1 MSKPLIK
8 TMPAGRPRPMT
19 MVESDWLARAVLTL
33 AADGPDAFMIACLL
47 GSDQAADLCRN
58 LIELGA
64 PNQSDGKDAH
74 EAARSKLDERFLKGT
89 ARWGRQTSPEDLT
102 RFHKI
107 SSSWRR
113 RLTPLLAMDTDQVRT
128 MMTGGGQFWVMTPGD
143 PCWPGQV
150 DDLARRSD
158 WAPPLCLWGRGNPE
172 ALICC
177 DHPLAVVG
185 SRACDEYGRSIAHQI
200 ARQAAGQGHLVV
212 SGGAMGTDAAAH
224 WGALA
229 AGGGRTVA
237 VFAGGLLHMGPKRNS
252 RLFENIEA
260 DGGALISELPPGTI
274 PEARRFLLR
283 NRIIAALASDIVVA
297 QARHRSGALNT
308 ANWGV
313 ELGRRV
319 LAAPGRIDQPENTG
333 CNRLIHEGKAELL
346 LSASDIRDICH
357 PAHGPIHPDEPV
369 RQGTDGSVKTAE
381 DHEHQGSRQPTQ
393 RVPPLDCDHP
403 IQTTHGNQPLP
414 ITLKQS
420 GTNKGR
426 LSIHSQHKEH
436 PSTPPSNPGMAHE
449 HEKADDDRLAKEEA
463 TVLAAIR
470 TCQRRGGPPMMG
482 QLRTELA
489 NQEHELSVRHLM
501 QLLGSLEIRGSI
513 NLQNGCVVAEDQKN
527 QAFQRQRSKS
537 TTQPSAPADS
547 SLRGGTK

>member
-1 MSKPLIK
+1 MAQPMIK
-8 TMPAGRPRPMT
+8 TMLDDQPQPMT
-19 MVESDWLARAVLTL
+19 MVESDWLARTVLTL

-58 LIELGA
+58 LIELRA
-64 PNQSDGKDAH
+64 PNQAGTDSHHD
-74 EAARSKLDERFLKGT
+74 AARTRLDERFLKGT

-107 SSSWRR
+107 SNSWRR

-128 MMTGGGQFWVMTPGD
+128 MMTGGGRFWVMTPSD

-158 WAPPLCLWGRGNPE
+158 WAPPLCLWGQGNPE
-172 ALICC
+172 TLICC
-177 DHPLAVVG
+177 DRPLAVVG
-185 SRACDEYGRSIAHQI
+185 SRTCDEYGRSTAHQL
-200 ARQAAGQGHLVV
+200 ARKAAGEGHLVV

-333 CNRLIHEGKAELL
+333 CNRLINEGKAELL

-357 PAHGPIHPDEPV
+357 PAHGPVHPGKSV
-369 RQGTDGSVKTAE
+369 RQEASASVNTAE
-381 DHEHQGSRQPTQ
+381 SR
-393 RVPPLDCDHP
+393 
-403 IQTTHGNQPLP
+403 GNQTNRQNARRTPTVGSDHRDQTINGGQP
-414 ITLKQS
+414 GPTVLKQS
-420 GTNKGR
+420 PTDR
-426 LSIHSQHKEH
+426 DE
-436 PSTPPSNPGMAHE
+436 PSTQSSNSGTDSE
-449 HEKADDDRLAKEEA
+449 GKKADDESLTKEEA

-470 TCQRRGGPPMMG
+470 TYQRREGPPMTG
-482 QLRTELA
+482 QLRAELA
-489 NQEHELSVRHLM
+489 NQGRELSVRHLM
-501 QLLGSLEIRGSI
+501 QLLGSLEIRGLIS
-513 NLQNGCVVAEDQKN
+513 LKDGCVVAEHPKN
-527 QAFQRQRSKS
+527 QACQRQRSKS

-547 SLRGGTK
+547 SLRRGTK

>member
-1 MSKPLIK
+1 MAEPLMK
-8 TMPAGRPRPMT
+8 AMPDGQQRPMT
-19 MVESDWLARAVLTL
+19 MVESDWLARAVLTM

-47 GSDQAADLCRN
+47 GSSQAADLCRN
-58 LIELGA
+58 LIELGV
-64 PNQSDGKDAH
+64 PNQSESGGTHD
-74 EAARSKLDERFLKGT
+74 AARARLDERFLKGA

-107 SSSWRR
+107 SDTWRR
-113 RLTPLLAMDTDQVRT
+113 RLTPLLAMDTGQVRT

-143 PCWPGQV
+143 SCWPGQV

-158 WAPPLCLWGRGNPE
+158 WAPPLCLWGRGDPE

-177 DHPLAVVG
+177 DQPLAVVG

-200 ARQAAGQGHLVV
+200 GRQAASQGHLVV

-224 WGALA
+224 WGALT

-237 VFAGGLLHMGPKRNS
+237 VFAGGLRHMGPKRNS

-260 DGGALISELPPGTI
+260 DGGALISELPPDTI

-346 LSASDIRDICH
+346 LSASDIQEICH
-357 PAHGPIHPDEPV
+357 PTHAPIHPDKSV
-369 RQGTDGSVKTAE
+369 RGGTSGSVKTTE
-381 DHEHQGSRQPTQ
+381 NPEHQASRQPTQ
-393 RVPPLDCDHP
+393 RTRPLDSDHP
-403 IQTTHGNQPLP
+403 IQTIHGNQPLP

-420 GTNKGR
+420 RTDR
-426 LSIHSQHKEH
+426 VELSARSQHKEP
-436 PSTPPSNPGMAHE
+436 PSTPPSNPDKDRE
-449 HEKADDDRLAKEEA
+449 YEKADNNRLTKEEA

-470 TCQRRGGPPMMG
+470 TCQRREGSPMTG
-482 QLRTELA
+482 QLRAELA
-489 NQEHELSVRHLM
+489 DQGHELSVRQLM
-501 QLLGSLEIRGSI
+501 QLLGSLEIRGLI
-513 NLQNGCVVAEDQKN
+513 RLQDGCVAAEDPKN

>member
-1 MSKPLIK
+1 MSRPLMK
-8 TMPAGRPRPMT
+8 TMPVSKPGPMAV
-19 MVESDWLARAVLTL
+19 VESDWLARTVLTL
-33 AADGPDAFMIACLL
+33 AADGPDAFMVACLL

-64 PNQSDGKDAH
+64 PDQSESDGRH
-74 EAARSKLDERFLKGT
+74 EAVRARLDERFLKGT
-89 ARWGRQTSPEDLT
+89 AQWGRQTSPEDIT

-107 SSSWRR
+107 SDSWRR
-113 RLTPLLAMDTDQVRT
+113 HLTPLLTMDIDQVRT
-128 MMTGGGQFWVMTPGD
+128 MMTGGGQFWVITPGD

-150 DDLARRSD
+150 DDLARLSD

-177 DHPLAVVG
+177 DRPLAVVG
-185 SRACDEYGRSIAHQI
+185 SRTCDEYGRSIAHQI
-200 ARQAAGQGHLVV
+200 ARRAAGGGHLVV

-229 AGGGRTVA
+229 SGSGRTVA

-252 RLFENIEA
+252 RLFENIET

-313 ELGRRV
+313 ELGRGV

-357 PAHGPIHPDEPV
+357 PAHVPV
-369 RQGTDGSVKTAE
+369 QPSKSVRKRASASPKTVESRDNQPNRQS
-381 DHEHQGSRQPTQ
+381 TQ
-393 RVPPLDCDHP
+393 R
-403 IQTTHGNQPLP
+403 TPLP
-414 ITLKQS
+414 
-420 GTNKGR
+420 NAD
-426 LSIHSQHKEH
+426 HSTQTVQNSQP
-436 PSTPPSNPGMAHE
+436 PSTALKRSQSDKGGPSARSQQKEGPSTRPSNSDMDQE
-449 HEKADDDRLAKEEA
+449 CEKVDDDHLAKEEA
-463 TVLAAIR
+463 AVLATIR
-470 TCQRRGGPPMMG
+470 ICQRRNGPPMTG
-482 QLRTELA
+482 QLRAKLA
-489 NQEHELSVRHLM
+489 DQGLDLSVRHLM
-501 QLLGSLEIRGSI
+501 QLLGSLEIRGLI
-513 NLQNGCVVAEDQKN
+513 NLKGGCIVAENRKS
-527 QAFQRQRSKS
+527 QASQRQRSKS
-537 TTQPSAPADS
+537 TTQPSAPAGS
-547 SLRGGTK
+547 SAKGGMK

>member
-1 MSKPLIK
+1 MPQPLMK
-8 TMPAGRPRPMT
+8 NMPDGQPQPMT
-19 MVESDWLARAVLTL
+19 MVKSDWLARAALTL
-33 AADGPDAFMIACLL
+33 ATDGPDAFMIACLL

-64 PNQSDGKDAH
+64 PNQSDRDDSH
-74 EAARSKLDERFLKGT
+74 DAARVSLDERFLKGT

-107 SSSWRR
+107 SNSWRR

-158 WAPPLCLWGRGNPE
+158 WAPPLCLWGQGNPE
-172 ALICC
+172 TLICC
-177 DHPLAVVG
+177 DRPLAVVG
-185 SRACDEYGRSIAHQI
+185 SRTCDEYGRSTAHQL
-200 ARQAAGQGHLVV
+200 ARKAAGEGHLVV

-357 PAHGPIHPDEPV
+357 PAHGPVHPGKSV
-369 RQGTDGSVKTAE
+369 RQEASASVNTAE
-381 DHEHQGSRQPTQ
+381 SR
-393 RVPPLDCDHP
+393 
-403 IQTTHGNQPLP
+403 GNQTNRQNARRTPTVGSDHRDQTINGGQP
-414 ITLKQS
+414 GPTVLKQS
-420 GTNKGR
+420 PTDR
-426 LSIHSQHKEH
+426 DE
-436 PSTPPSNPGMAHE
+436 PSTQSSNSGTDSE
-449 HEKADDDRLAKEEA
+449 GKKADDESLTKEEA

-470 TCQRRGGPPMMG
+470 TYQRREGPPMTG
-482 QLRTELA
+482 QLRAELA
-489 NQEHELSVRHLM
+489 NQGRELSVRHLM
-501 QLLGSLEIRGSI
+501 QLLGSLEIRGLIS
-513 NLQNGCVVAEDQKN
+513 LKDGCVVAEHPKN
-527 QAFQRQRSKS
+527 QACQRQRSKS

>member
-1 MSKPLIK
+1 MAQPMMK
-8 TMPAGRPRPMT
+8 TMPDDQPRPMT
-19 MVESDWLARAVLTL
+19 MVESDWLTRTVLTL

-58 LIELGA
+58 LIELRA
-64 PNQSDGKDAH
+64 PNQAGTDSHHD
-74 EAARSKLDERFLKGT
+74 AARTRLDERFLKGT

-107 SSSWRR
+107 SNSWRR

-128 MMTGGGQFWVMTPGD
+128 MMTGGGRFWVMTPSD

-158 WAPPLCLWGRGNPE
+158 WAPPLCLWGQGNPE
-172 ALICC
+172 TLICC
-177 DHPLAVVG
+177 DRPLAVVG
-185 SRACDEYGRSIAHQI
+185 SRTCDEYGRSIAHQI
-200 ARQAAGQGHLVV
+200 ARKAAGEGHLVV

-260 DGGALISELPPGTI
+260 DGGTLISELPPGTI

-357 PAHGPIHPDEPV
+357 PAHGPVHPSKFV
-369 RQGTDGSVKTAE
+369 RQEVSASVDNAESRGNQTNRHNARRTPTIGS
-381 DHEHQGSRQPTQ
+381 
-393 RVPPLDCDHP
+393 DHP
-403 IQTTHGNQPLP
+403 NQTINGGQPGP
-414 ITLKQS
+414 TVLKQS
-420 GTNKGR
+420 RTDR
-426 LSIHSQHKEH
+426 DEPSTHSQHREDY
-436 PSTPPSNPGMAHE
+436 STQPSNPGTDSE
-449 HEKADDDRLAKEEA
+449 YKKADDECLTKEEA
-463 TVLAAIR
+463 TVLAAIS
-470 TCQRRGGPPMMG
+470 TCQRRNGPPMTG
-482 QLRTELA
+482 QLRAELA
-489 NQEHELSVRHLM
+489 DQGHEFSVRHLM
-501 QLLGSLEIRGSI
+501 QLLGSLEIRGLI
-513 NLQNGCVVAEDQKN
+513 NMQDGCVVAEHLKN
-527 QAFQRQRSKS
+527 QACQRQRSKS

-547 SLRGGTK
+547 SVLGGTK

>member
-1 MSKPLIK
+1 MAQPMMK
-8 TMPAGRPRPMT
+8 TMLDGQPQPMT
-19 MVESDWLARAVLTL
+19 MVESDWLARTVLTL

-58 LIELGA
+58 LIELRA
-64 PNQSDGKDAH
+64 PNQAGTDSHHD
-74 EAARSKLDERFLKGT
+74 AARTRLDERFLKGT

-107 SSSWRR
+107 SNSWRR

-128 MMTGGGQFWVMTPGD
+128 MMTGGGRFWVMTPSD

-158 WAPPLCLWGRGNPE
+158 WAPPLCLWGQGNPE
-172 ALICC
+172 TLICC
-177 DHPLAVVG
+177 DRPLAVVG
-185 SRACDEYGRSIAHQI
+185 SRTCDEYGRSTAHQL
-200 ARQAAGQGHLVV
+200 ARKAAGEGHLVV

-357 PAHGPIHPDEPV
+357 PAHGPVHPGKSV
-369 RQGTDGSVKTAE
+369 RQEASASVNTAE
-381 DHEHQGSRQPTQ
+381 SR
-393 RVPPLDCDHP
+393 
-403 IQTTHGNQPLP
+403 GNQTNRQNARRTPTVSSDHRDQTINGGQP
-414 ITLKQS
+414 GPTVLKQS
-420 GTNKGR
+420 PTDR
-426 LSIHSQHKEH
+426 DE
-436 PSTPPSNPGMAHE
+436 PSTQSSNSGTDSE
-449 HEKADDDRLAKEEA
+449 GKKADDESLTKEEA

-470 TCQRRGGPPMMG
+470 TYQRREGPPMTG
-482 QLRTELA
+482 QLRAELA
-489 NQEHELSVRHLM
+489 NQGRELSVRHLM
-501 QLLGSLEIRGSI
+501 QLLGSLEIRGLIS
-513 NLQNGCVVAEDQKN
+513 LKDGCVVAEHPKN
-527 QAFQRQRSKS
+527 QACQRQRSKS

>member
-1 MSKPLIK
+1 M
-8 TMPAGRPRPMT
+8 
-19 MVESDWLARAVLTL
+19 

-58 LIELGA
+58 LIELGV
-64 PNQSDGKDAH
+64 PNQSESGGTHD
-74 EAARSKLDERFLKGT
+74 AARARLDERFLKGA

-107 SSSWRR
+107 SDTWRR
-113 RLTPLLAMDTDQVRT
+113 RLTPLLAMDTGQVRT

-143 PCWPGQV
+143 SCWPGQV

-158 WAPPLCLWGRGNPE
+158 WAPPLCLWGRGDPE

-177 DHPLAVVG
+177 DQPLAVVG

-200 ARQAAGQGHLVV
+200 GRQAASQGHLVV

-224 WGALA
+224 WGALT

-237 VFAGGLLHMGPKRNS
+237 VFAGGLRHMGPKRNS

-260 DGGALISELPPGTI
+260 DGGALISELPPDTI

-346 LSASDIRDICH
+346 LSASDIQEICH
-357 PAHGPIHPDEPV
+357 PTHAPIHPDKSV
-369 RQGTDGSVKTAE
+369 QRGTGGSVKTTE
-381 DHEHQGSRQPTQ
+381 DHEHQASRQPRQ
-393 RVPPLDCDHP
+393 RIPPLDSDHP
-403 IQTTHGNQPLP
+403 IQTIHGGQPSS
-414 ITLKQS
+414 ITVKQPRTDRGGLS
-420 GTNKGR
+420 TRSQNK
-426 LSIHSQHKEH
+426 EP
-436 PSTPPSNPGMAHE
+436 PSTPPSNPDKDRECG
-449 HEKADDDRLAKEEA
+449 KTDDNLLTAEEA

-470 TCQRRGGPPMMG
+470 TYQRQEGPPMTG

-489 NQEHELSVRHLM
+489 DQGHELSVRQLM
-501 QLLGSLEIRGSI
+501 QLLGSLEIRGLI
-513 NLQNGCVVAEDQKN
+513 RLQDGCVAAEDPKN

>member
-1 MSKPLIK
+1 MSRPLMK
-8 TMPAGRPRPMT
+8 TIPDSQPRPMT
-19 MVESDWLARAVLTL
+19 TVESDWLARAILTM

-64 PNQSDGKDAH
+64 PNQPEGDSPHD
-74 EAARSKLDERFLKGT
+74 AARTSLDERFLKGT

-102 RFHKI
+102 RFHKT
-107 SSSWRR
+107 SDTWRR
-113 RLTPLLAMDTDQVRT
+113 RLTPLLVMDTGQVRT

-143 PCWPGQV
+143 SCWPGQM

-158 WAPPLCLWGRGNPE
+158 WAPPLCLWGRGDPE

-177 DHPLAVVG
+177 DRPLAVVG

-200 ARQAAGQGHLVV
+200 ARQAASQGHLVV

-237 VFAGGLLHMGPKRNS
+237 VFAGGLRHMGPKRNS

-260 DGGALISELPPGTI
+260 DGGALISELPPDTI

-283 NRIIAALASDIVVA
+283 NRIIAALAFDIVVA

-346 LSASDIRDICH
+346 LSASDIQNICH
-357 PAHGPIHPDEPV
+357 PAHASIHPGRSV
-369 RQGTDGSVKTAE
+369 QQGTSGLVKTTE
-381 DHEHQGSRQPTQ
+381 DHEHQGSMQPTQ
-393 RVPPLDCDHP
+393 RIRPLDSDHP
-403 IQTTHGNQPLP
+403 IQTTHGNQPLQ

-420 GTNKGR
+420 GTNGGR
-426 LSIHSQHKEH
+426 LPTHSQHKKH
-436 PSTPPSNPGMAHE
+436 PSTPPSNPGRDCE
-449 HEKADDDRLAKEEA
+449 CEKTDDLPLTKEEA

-470 TCQRRGGPPMMG
+470 TCQCRGGPPMMG
-482 QLRTELA
+482 QLRAELA
-489 NQEHELSVRHLM
+489 NQGHELSVRHLM
-501 QLLGSLEIRGSI
+501 QLLGSLDICGLIS
-513 NLQNGCVVAEDQKN
+513 LQNGCVVAEDQKN

>member
-1 MSKPLIK
+1 MPQPLMK
-8 TMPAGRPRPMT
+8 NMPDGQPQPMT
-19 MVESDWLARAVLTL
+19 MVKSDWLARAALTL
-33 AADGPDAFMIACLL
+33 ATDGPDAFMIACLL

-64 PNQSDGKDAH
+64 PNQSDRDNSH
-74 EAARSKLDERFLKGT
+74 DAARVSLDERFLKGT

-107 SSSWRR
+107 SNSWRR

-128 MMTGGGQFWVMTPGD
+128 MMTGGGQFWVITPGD

-177 DHPLAVVG
+177 DLPLAVVG

-200 ARQAAGQGHLVV
+200 ARKAAGEGHLVI

-229 AGGGRTVA
+229 APGGRTVA

-252 RLFENIEA
+252 RLFQNIEA

-346 LSASDIRDICH
+346 LSASDIQDICH
-357 PAHGPIHPDEPV
+357 PAHAPILPDKSV
-369 RQGTDGSVKTAE
+369 QQGTGVSVRTIE
-381 DHEHQGSRQPTQ
+381 NHEHQAGRQPTQ
-393 RVPPLDCDHP
+393 HIPRLDSDHP
-403 IQTTHGNQPLP
+403 IQTIQGSQPFP
-414 ITLKQS
+414 ITLRQPRID
-420 GTNKGR
+420 GGG
-426 LSIHSQHKEH
+426 LSARSQCKK
-436 PSTPPSNPGMAHE
+436 PSTPPSDPGKDRE
-449 HEKADDDRLAKEEA
+449 SEKTDDNCLTKDEA
-463 TVLAAIR
+463 TVLTAIR
-470 TCQRRGGPPMMG
+470 TCQRRKGPPMTG
-482 QLRTELA
+482 QLLAELA
-489 NQEHELSVRHLM
+489 NQRHELSVRHLM
-501 QLLGSLEIRGSI
+501 QLLGSLEIRGLI
-513 NLQNGCVVAEDQKN
+513 NLQGGCVVAEDPKN
-527 QAFQRQRSKS
+527 QTFQRQRSRS

-547 SLRGGTK
+547 SLLGGTK

>member
-1 MSKPLIK
+1 MAQPMIK
-8 TMPAGRPRPMT
+8 TMLDDQPQPMT
-19 MVESDWLARAVLTL
+19 MVESDWLARTVLTL

-58 LIELGA
+58 LIELRA
-64 PNQSDGKDAH
+64 PNQAGTDSHHD
-74 EAARSKLDERFLKGT
+74 AARTRLDERFLKGT
-89 ARWGRQTSPEDLT
+89 ARWGRQSSPEDLT

-107 SSSWRR
+107 SNSWRR

-128 MMTGGGQFWVMTPGD
+128 MMTGGGRFWVMTPSD

-158 WAPPLCLWGRGNPE
+158 WAPPLCLWGQGNPE
-172 ALICC
+172 TLICC
-177 DHPLAVVG
+177 DRPLAVVG
-185 SRACDEYGRSIAHQI
+185 SRTCDEYGRSTAHQL
-200 ARQAAGQGHLVV
+200 ARKAAGEGHLVV

-252 RLFENIEA
+252 RLFENIKA

-333 CNRLIHEGKAELL
+333 CNRLINEGKAELL

-357 PAHGPIHPDEPV
+357 PAHGPVHPGKSV
-369 RQGTDGSVKTAE
+369 RQEASASVNTAE
-381 DHEHQGSRQPTQ
+381 SR
-393 RVPPLDCDHP
+393 
-403 IQTTHGNQPLP
+403 GNQTNRQNARRTPTVGSDHRDQTINGGQP
-414 ITLKQS
+414 GPTVLKQS
-420 GTNKGR
+420 PTDR
-426 LSIHSQHKEH
+426 DE
-436 PSTPPSNPGMAHE
+436 PSTQSSNSGTDSE
-449 HEKADDDRLAKEEA
+449 GKKADDESLTKEEA

-470 TCQRRGGPPMMG
+470 TYQRREGPPMTG
-482 QLRTELA
+482 QLRAELA
-489 NQEHELSVRHLM
+489 NQGRELSVRHLM
-501 QLLGSLEIRGSI
+501 QLLGSLEIRGLIS
-513 NLQNGCVVAEDQKN
+513 LKDGCVVAEHPKN
-527 QAFQRQRSKS
+527 QACQRQRSKS

-547 SLRGGTK
+547 SLRRGTK

>member
-1 MSKPLIK
+1 MAQPMIK
-8 TMPAGRPRPMT
+8 TMLDDQPQPMT
-19 MVESDWLARAVLTL
+19 MVESDWLARTVLTL

-58 LIELGA
+58 LIELRA
-64 PNQSDGKDAH
+64 PNQAGTDSHHD
-74 EAARSKLDERFLKGT
+74 AARTRLDERFLKGT
-89 ARWGRQTSPEDLT
+89 ARWGRQSSPEDLT

-107 SSSWRR
+107 SNSWRR

-128 MMTGGGQFWVMTPGD
+128 MMTGGGRFWVMTPSD

-158 WAPPLCLWGRGNPE
+158 WAPPLCLWGQGNPE
-172 ALICC
+172 TLICC
-177 DHPLAVVG
+177 DRPLAVVG
-185 SRACDEYGRSIAHQI
+185 SRTCDEYGRSTAHQL
-200 ARQAAGQGHLVV
+200 ARKAAGEGHLVV

-357 PAHGPIHPDEPV
+357 PAHGPVHPGKSV
-369 RQGTDGSVKTAE
+369 RQEASASVNTAE
-381 DHEHQGSRQPTQ
+381 SR
-393 RVPPLDCDHP
+393 
-403 IQTTHGNQPLP
+403 GNQTNRQNARRTPTVGSDHRDQTINGGQP
-414 ITLKQS
+414 GPTVLKQS
-420 GTNKGR
+420 PTDR
-426 LSIHSQHKEH
+426 DE
-436 PSTPPSNPGMAHE
+436 PSTQSSNSGTDSE
-449 HEKADDDRLAKEEA
+449 GKKADDESLTKEEA

-470 TCQRRGGPPMMG
+470 TYQRREGPPMTG
-482 QLRTELA
+482 QLRAELA
-489 NQEHELSVRHLM
+489 NQGRELSVRHLM
-501 QLLGSLEIRGSI
+501 QLLGSLEIRGLIS
-513 NLQNGCVVAEDQKN
+513 LKDGCVVAEHPKN
-527 QAFQRQRSKS
+527 QACQRQRSKS

>member
-1 MSKPLIK
+1 MLYDQPQASTI
-8 TMPAGRPRPMT
+8 
-19 MVESDWLARAVLTL
+19 VDSDWLARTVLTL

-58 LIELGA
+58 LIELRA
-64 PNQSDGKDAH
+64 PNQAGTDSHHD
-74 EAARSKLDERFLKGT
+74 AARTRLDERFLKGT

-107 SSSWRR
+107 SNSWRR

-128 MMTGGGQFWVMTPGD
+128 MMTGGGRFWVMTPSD

-158 WAPPLCLWGRGNPE
+158 WAPPLCLWGQGNPE
-172 ALICC
+172 TLICC
-177 DHPLAVVG
+177 DRPLAVVG
-185 SRACDEYGRSIAHQI
+185 SRTCDEYGRSTAHQL
-200 ARQAAGQGHLVV
+200 ARKAAGEGHLVV

-357 PAHGPIHPDEPV
+357 PAHGPVHPGKSV
-369 RQGTDGSVKTAE
+369 RQEASASVNTAE
-381 DHEHQGSRQPTQ
+381 SR
-393 RVPPLDCDHP
+393 
-403 IQTTHGNQPLP
+403 GNQTNRQNARRTPTVGSDHRDQTINGGQP
-414 ITLKQS
+414 GPTVLKQS
-420 GTNKGR
+420 PTDR
-426 LSIHSQHKEH
+426 DE
-436 PSTPPSNPGMAHE
+436 PSTQSSNSGTDSE
-449 HEKADDDRLAKEEA
+449 GKKADDESLTKEEA

-470 TCQRRGGPPMMG
+470 TYQRREGPPMTG
-482 QLRTELA
+482 QLRAELA
-489 NQEHELSVRHLM
+489 NQGRELSVRHLM
-501 QLLGSLEIRGSI
+501 QLLGSLEIRGLIS
-513 NLQNGCVVAEDQKN
+513 LKDGCVVAEHPKN
-527 QAFQRQRSKS
+527 QACQRQRSKS

-547 SLRGGTK
+547 SLRRGTK

>member
-1 MSKPLIK
+1 MPQPLMK
-8 TMPAGRPRPMT
+8 NMPDGQSQPMT
-19 MVESDWLARAVLTL
+19 MVKSDWLARAALTL
-33 AADGPDAFMIACLL
+33 ATDGPDAFMIACLL

-64 PNQSDGKDAH
+64 PNQSDCDDSH
-74 EAARSKLDERFLKGT
+74 DAARVSLDERFLKGT

-107 SSSWRR
+107 SNSWRR

-158 WAPPLCLWGRGNPE
+158 WAPPLCLWGQGNPE
-172 ALICC
+172 TLICC
-177 DHPLAVVG
+177 DRPLAVVG
-185 SRACDEYGRSIAHQI
+185 SRTCDEYGRSTAHQL
-200 ARQAAGQGHLVV
+200 ARKAAGEGHLVV

-357 PAHGPIHPDEPV
+357 PAHGPVHPGKSV
-369 RQGTDGSVKTAE
+369 RQEASASVNTAE
-381 DHEHQGSRQPTQ
+381 SR
-393 RVPPLDCDHP
+393 
-403 IQTTHGNQPLP
+403 GNQTNRQNARRTPTVGSDHRDQTINGGQP
-414 ITLKQS
+414 GPTVLKQS
-420 GTNKGR
+420 PTDR
-426 LSIHSQHKEH
+426 DE
-436 PSTPPSNPGMAHE
+436 PSTQSSNSGTDSE
-449 HEKADDDRLAKEEA
+449 GKKADDESLTKEEA

-470 TCQRRGGPPMMG
+470 TYQRREGPPMTG
-482 QLRTELA
+482 QLRAELA
-489 NQEHELSVRHLM
+489 NQGRELSVRHLM
-501 QLLGSLEIRGSI
+501 QLLGSLEIRGLIS
-513 NLQNGCVVAEDQKN
+513 LKDGCVVAEHPKN
-527 QAFQRQRSKS
+527 QACQRQRSKS

>member
-1 MSKPLIK
+1 MADPLME
-8 TMPAGRPRPMT
+8 TMPDDQPQPMT
-19 MVESDWLARAVLTL
+19 MLESDWLARTVLTL

-47 GSDQAADLCRN
+47 GSDQTADLCRN
-58 LIELGA
+58 LIELRA
-64 PNQSDGKDAH
+64 PNQAGTDGHHD
-74 EAARSKLDERFLKGT
+74 AARTRLDERFLKGT

-107 SSSWRR
+107 SNSWRR

-128 MMTGGGQFWVMTPGD
+128 MMTGGGRFWVMTPSD

-158 WAPPLCLWGRGNPE
+158 WAPPLCLWGQGNPE
-172 ALICC
+172 TLICC
-177 DHPLAVVG
+177 DRPLAVVG
-185 SRACDEYGRSIAHQI
+185 SRTCDEYGRSTAHQI
-200 ARQAAGQGHLVV
+200 ARKAAGEGHLVV

-252 RLFENIEA
+252 RLFENIET

-283 NRIIAALASDIVVA
+283 NRIIAALASAIVVA

-357 PAHGPIHPDEPV
+357 PAHGPVHPGKSV
-369 RQGTDGSVKTAE
+369 RQESSTSVDTAESRGNQTNRQNARRTSTADSNHPAQTTNGGQTDSTAFKQSRTDRDGSST
-381 DHEHQGSRQPTQ
+381 
-393 RVPPLDCDHP
+393 
-403 IQTTHGNQPLP
+403 
-414 ITLKQS
+414 
-420 GTNKGR
+420 
-426 LSIHSQHKEH
+426 HSQHKEDS
-436 PSTPPSNPGMAHE
+436 STQPSNSGTDSE
-449 HEKADDDRLAKEEA
+449 CKKADDECLTKEEA

-470 TCQRRGGPPMMG
+470 TCQRRNGPPMTG
-482 QLRTELA
+482 QLRAELA
-489 NQEHELSVRHLM
+489 DQGHEFSVRHLM
-501 QLLGSLEIRGSI
+501 QLLGSLEIRGLI
-513 NLQNGCVVAEDQKN
+513 NMQDGCVVAEHPKN
-527 QAFQRQRSKS
+527 QACQRQRSKS

-547 SLRGGTK
+547 SVLGGTK

>member
-1 MSKPLIK
+1 MAQPMMK
-8 TMPAGRPRPMT
+8 TMLDGQPQPMT
-19 MVESDWLARAVLTL
+19 MVESDWLARTVLTL

-47 GSDQAADLCRN
+47 GSVQAADLCRN
-58 LIELGA
+58 LIELRA
-64 PNQSDGKDAH
+64 PNQAGTDSHHD
-74 EAARSKLDERFLKGT
+74 AARTRLDERFLKGT

-107 SSSWRR
+107 SNSWRR

-128 MMTGGGQFWVMTPGD
+128 MMTGGGRFWVMTPSD

-158 WAPPLCLWGRGNPE
+158 WAPPLCLWGQGNPE
-172 ALICC
+172 TLICC
-177 DHPLAVVG
+177 DRPLAVVG
-185 SRACDEYGRSIAHQI
+185 SRTCDEYGRSTAHQL
-200 ARQAAGQGHLVV
+200 ARKAAGEGHLVV

-357 PAHGPIHPDEPV
+357 PAHGPVHPGKSV
-369 RQGTDGSVKTAE
+369 RQEASASVNTAE
-381 DHEHQGSRQPTQ
+381 SR
-393 RVPPLDCDHP
+393 
-403 IQTTHGNQPLP
+403 GNQTNRQNARRTPTVGSDHRDQTINGGQP
-414 ITLKQS
+414 GPTVLKQS
-420 GTNKGR
+420 PTDR
-426 LSIHSQHKEH
+426 DE
-436 PSTPPSNPGMAHE
+436 PSTQSSNSGTDSE
-449 HEKADDDRLAKEEA
+449 GKKADDESLTKEEA

-470 TCQRRGGPPMMG
+470 TYQRREGPPMTG
-482 QLRTELA
+482 QLRAELA
-489 NQEHELSVRHLM
+489 NQGRELSVRHLM
-501 QLLGSLEIRGSI
+501 QLLGSLEIRGLIS
-513 NLQNGCVVAEDQKN
+513 LKDGCVVAEHPKN
-527 QAFQRQRSKS
+527 QACQRQRSKS

>member
-1 MSKPLIK
+1 
-8 TMPAGRPRPMT
+8 MT
-19 MVESDWLARAVLTL
+19 MVESDWLARTVLTL

-58 LIELGA
+58 LIELRA
-64 PNQSDGKDAH
+64 PNQAGTDSHHD
-74 EAARSKLDERFLKGT
+74 AARTRLDERFLKGT

-107 SSSWRR
+107 SNSWRR

-128 MMTGGGQFWVMTPGD
+128 MMTGGGRFWVMTPSD

-158 WAPPLCLWGRGNPE
+158 WAPPLCLWGQGNPE
-172 ALICC
+172 TLICC
-177 DHPLAVVG
+177 DRPLAVVG
-185 SRACDEYGRSIAHQI
+185 SRTCDEYGRSTAHQL
-200 ARQAAGQGHLVV
+200 ARKAAGEGHLVV

-313 ELGRRV
+313 ELDRRV

-357 PAHGPIHPDEPV
+357 PAHGPVHPGKSV
-369 RQGTDGSVKTAE
+369 RQEASASVNTAE
-381 DHEHQGSRQPTQ
+381 SR
-393 RVPPLDCDHP
+393 
-403 IQTTHGNQPLP
+403 GNQTNRQNARRTPTVGSDHRDQTINGGQP
-414 ITLKQS
+414 GPTVLKQS
-420 GTNKGR
+420 PTDR
-426 LSIHSQHKEH
+426 DE
-436 PSTPPSNPGMAHE
+436 PSTQSSNSGTDSE
-449 HEKADDDRLAKEEA
+449 GKKADDESLTKEEA

-470 TCQRRGGPPMMG
+470 TYQRREGPPMTG
-482 QLRTELA
+482 QLRAELA
-489 NQEHELSVRHLM
+489 NQGRELSVRHLM
-501 QLLGSLEIRGSI
+501 QLLGSLEIRDLIS
-513 NLQNGCVVAEDQKN
+513 LKDGCVVAEHPKN
-527 QAFQRQRSKS
+527 QACQRQRSKS

>member
-1 MSKPLIK
+1 MADPLMR
-8 TMPAGRPRPMT
+8 TMPDGQPRPMT

-47 GSDQAADLCRN
+47 GSAQAADLCRN
-58 LIELGA
+58 LIELEA
-64 PNQSDGKDAH
+64 PNQPDDDGSHD
-74 EAARSKLDERFLKGT
+74 AARSRLDERFLKGT
-89 ARWGRQTSPEDLT
+89 ARWGRQTRPEDLT

-107 SSSWRR
+107 SNSWRR

-128 MMTGGGQFWVMTPGD
+128 IMTGGGRFWVLTPSD

-158 WAPPLCLWGRGNPE
+158 WAPPLCLWGQGNPE
-172 ALICC
+172 TLICC
-177 DHPLAVVG
+177 DRPLAVVG
-185 SRACDEYGRSIAHQI
+185 SRTCDEYGRSTAHQI
-200 ARQAAGQGHLVV
+200 ARKAAGEGHLVV

-346 LSASDIRDICH
+346 LSASDIQEICH
-357 PAHGPIHPDEPV
+357 PAHAPIHPGRSV
-369 RQGTDGSVKTAE
+369 QQGASGSVKTTE
-381 DHEHQGSRQPTQ
+381 NHEHQASRQPIQ
-393 RVPPLDCDHP
+393 RTRPLDSDHP
-403 IQTTHGNQPLP
+403 IQTIHSNQPLP

-420 GTNKGR
+420 WTDRGGLSNRSQNK
-426 LSIHSQHKEH
+426 EP
-436 PSTPPSNPGMAHE
+436 PSTPPSNPDKDRECG
-449 HEKADDDRLAKEEA
+449 KTDDNHLAEGEA

-470 TCQRRGGPPMMG
+470 TYQRRGGPPMTG
-482 QLRTELA
+482 QLRAELA
-489 NQEHELSVRHLM
+489 DQGHELSVRQLM
-501 QLLGSLEIRGSI
+501 QLLGSLEIRGLI
-513 NLQNGCVVAEDQKN
+513 RLQDGCVVAEDPKN

>member
-1 MSKPLIK
+1 MSKPLMR
-8 TMPAGRPRPMT
+8 TMPAGQPRPMS
-19 MVESDWLARAVLTL
+19 MAENDWLARAVLTL

-64 PNQSDGKDAH
+64 PNQSESDSPHD
-74 EAARSKLDERFLKGT
+74 AARVSLDERFLKG
-89 ARWGRQTSPEDLT
+89 AVRWGRQTSPEDLT

-107 SSSWRR
+107 SNSWRK
-113 RLTPLLAMDTDQVRT
+113 RLAPLLAMDTDQVRT
-128 MMTGGGQFWVMTPGD
+128 MMTGGGQFWVMTPDD

-252 RLFENIEA
+252 RLFENIEE

-357 PAHGPIHPDEPV
+357 PAHGPVHPGKSV
-369 RQGTDGSVKTAE
+369 RQDVSASVSTAE
-381 DHEHQGSRQPTQ
+381 SCDNQINRQNARRTPMVGSDHRAQTINGGQPDPT
-393 RVPPLDCDHP
+393 V
-403 IQTTHGNQPLP
+403 
-414 ITLKQS
+414 LKQS
-420 GTNKGR
+420 RTDRDG
-426 LSIHSQHKEH
+426 
-436 PSTPPSNPGMAHE
+436 PSTQPSNSGTDSE
-449 HEKADDDRLAKEEA
+449 CKKADDERLTKEEA

-470 TCQRRGGPPMMG
+470 TCQRRNGPPMTG
-482 QLRTELA
+482 QLRAELA
-489 NQEHELSVRHLM
+489 NQGRELSVRHLM
-501 QLLGSLEIRGSI
+501 QLLGSLEIRGLIS
-513 NLQNGCVVAEDQKN
+513 LQGGCVVAEHPKN
-527 QAFQRQRSKS
+527 QACQRQRSKS
-537 TTQPSAPADS
+537 TTQPSAPANS

>member
-1 MSKPLIK
+1 MAQPMIK
-8 TMPAGRPRPMT
+8 TMLDDQPQPMT
-19 MVESDWLARAVLTL
+19 MVESDWLARTVLTL

-58 LIELGA
+58 LIELRA
-64 PNQSDGKDAH
+64 PNQAGTDSHHD
-74 EAARSKLDERFLKGT
+74 AARTRLDERFLKGT
-89 ARWGRQTSPEDLT
+89 ARWGRQSSPEDLT

-107 SSSWRR
+107 SNSWRR

-128 MMTGGGQFWVMTPGD
+128 MMTGGGRFWVMTPSD

-158 WAPPLCLWGRGNPE
+158 WAPPLCLWGQGNPE
-172 ALICC
+172 TLICC
-177 DHPLAVVG
+177 DRPLAVVG
-185 SRACDEYGRSIAHQI
+185 SRTCDEYGRSTAHQL
-200 ARQAAGQGHLVV
+200 ARKAAGEGHLVV

-333 CNRLIHEGKAELL
+333 CNRLINEGKAELL

-357 PAHGPIHPDEPV
+357 PAHGPVHPGKSV
-369 RQGTDGSVKTAE
+369 RQEASASVNTAE
-381 DHEHQGSRQPTQ
+381 SR
-393 RVPPLDCDHP
+393 
-403 IQTTHGNQPLP
+403 GNQTNRQNARRTPTVGSDHRDQTINGGQP
-414 ITLKQS
+414 GPTVLKQS
-420 GTNKGR
+420 PTDR
-426 LSIHSQHKEH
+426 DE
-436 PSTPPSNPGMAHE
+436 PSTQSSNSGTDSE
-449 HEKADDDRLAKEEA
+449 GKKADDESLTKEEA

-470 TCQRRGGPPMMG
+470 TYQRREGPPMTG
-482 QLRTELA
+482 QLRAELA
-489 NQEHELSVRHLM
+489 NQGRELSVRHLM
-501 QLLGSLEIRGSI
+501 QLLGSLEIRGLIS
-513 NLQNGCVVAEDQKN
+513 LKDGCVVAEHPKN
-527 QAFQRQRSKS
+527 QACQRQRSKS

-547 SLRGGTK
+547 SLRRGTK

>member
-1 MSKPLIK
+1 MADPLMK
-8 TMPAGRPRPMT
+8 TMPGDQPRPMT
-19 MVESDWLARAVLTL
+19 MVESDWLARTVLTL

-58 LIELGA
+58 LIELRA
-64 PNQSDGKDAH
+64 ANQAGTDSSHDAT
-74 EAARSKLDERFLKGT
+74 RTRLDERFLKGT

-107 SSSWRR
+107 SNSWRR

-128 MMTGGGQFWVMTPGD
+128 LMTGGGRFWVMTPGD
-143 PCWPGQV
+143 PCWPDQV

-158 WAPPLCLWGRGNPE
+158 WAPPLCLWGQGNPE
-172 ALICC
+172 TLINC
-177 DHPLAVVG
+177 DRPLAVVG
-185 SRACDEYGRSIAHQI
+185 SRTCDEYGRSTAHQI
-200 ARQAAGQGHLVV
+200 ARQAAGEGHLVV

-357 PAHGPIHPDEPV
+357 PAHGPVHPGKPV
-369 RQGTDGSVKTAE
+369 RQEASASVNTAE
-381 DHEHQGSRQPTQ
+381 SRGNQTNRQNARRTPTIGS
-393 RVPPLDCDHP
+393 DHP
-403 IQTTHGNQPLP
+403 NQTINGGQPDP
-414 ITLKQS
+414 TVLKQS
-420 GTNKGR
+420 RTNRDGP
-426 LSIHSQHKEH
+426 STHSQHKEDS
-436 PSTPPSNPGMAHE
+436 STQPSNSGTDSE
-449 HEKADDDRLAKEEA
+449 CKKADDERLTKEEA
-463 TVLAAIR
+463 TVLATIR
-470 TCQRRGGPPMMG
+470 TYQRREGPPMTG
-482 QLRTELA
+482 QLRAELA
-489 NQEHELSVRHLM
+489 DQGHGFSVRHLM
-501 QLLGSLEIRGSI
+501 QLLGSLEIRGLIS
-513 NLQNGCVVAEDQKN
+513 LKDGCVITEHPKN
-527 QAFQRQRSKS
+527 QACQRQRSKS

-547 SLRGGTK
+547 PVLGGTK

>member
-1 MSKPLIK
+1 MAEPLMR
-8 TMPAGRPRPMT
+8 TMPDGQPRPMT
-19 MVESDWLARAVLTL
+19 MVENDWLARAVLTL

-64 PNQSDGKDAH
+64 PNQPDGDDPH
-74 EAARSKLDERFLKGT
+74 DAARVSLDERFLKGT
-89 ARWGRQTSPEDLT
+89 ARWGRQTRPEDLI
-102 RFHKI
+102 RFHKT
-107 SSSWRR
+107 SDTWRR
-113 RLTPLLAMDTDQVRT
+113 RLTPLLAMDTGQVRT

-143 PCWPGQV
+143 SCWPGQV

-158 WAPPLCLWGRGNPE
+158 WAPPLCLWGRGDPE

-177 DHPLAVVG
+177 DQPLAVVG

-200 ARQAAGQGHLVV
+200 ARQAASQGHLVV

-237 VFAGGLLHMGPKRNS
+237 VFAGGLRHMGPKRNS
-252 RLFENIEA
+252 RLFENIET
-260 DGGALISELPPGTI
+260 DGGALISELPPDTI

-346 LSASDIRDICH
+346 LSASDIQEICH
-357 PAHGPIHPDEPV
+357 PTHAPIHPDKPV
-369 RQGTDGSVKTAE
+369 QGGTGGSVKTTE
-381 DHEHQGSRQPTQ
+381 DHEHQASRQPRQ
-393 RVPPLDCDHP
+393 RIPPLDSDHP
-403 IQTTHGNQPLP
+403 IQTIHGGQPSS
-414 ITLKQS
+414 ITVKQPRTDR
-420 GTNKGR
+420 GG
-426 LSIHSQHKEH
+426 LSSRSPHKEH
-436 PSTPPSNPGMAHE
+436 PLTPSSSPDKDHE
-449 HEKADDDRLAKEEA
+449 YEKTDDDRLTEGEA

-470 TCQRRGGPPMMG
+470 TYQRQGGPPMTG
-482 QLRTELA
+482 QLRAELA
-489 NQEHELSVRHLM
+489 NQGHELSVRHLM
-501 QLLGSLEIRGSI
+501 QLLGSLEIRSLI
-513 NLQNGCVVAEDQKN
+513 RLQDGCVVAEDPMN

>member
-1 MSKPLIK
+1 MAQPMMK
-8 TMPAGRPRPMT
+8 TTLDGQPQPMT
-19 MVESDWLARAVLTL
+19 MVESDWLARTVLTL

-47 GSDQAADLCRN
+47 GSDRAADLCRN
-58 LIELGA
+58 LIELRA
-64 PNQSDGKDAH
+64 PNQAGTDSHHD
-74 EAARSKLDERFLKGT
+74 AARTRLDERFLKGT

-107 SSSWRR
+107 SNSWRR

-128 MMTGGGQFWVMTPGD
+128 MMTGGGRFWVMTPSN

-158 WAPPLCLWGRGNPE
+158 WAPPLCLWGQGNPE
-172 ALICC
+172 TLICC
-177 DHPLAVVG
+177 DRPLAVVG
-185 SRACDEYGRSIAHQI
+185 SRTCDEYGRSTAHQL
-200 ARQAAGQGHLVV
+200 ARKAAGEGHLVV

-357 PAHGPIHPDEPV
+357 PAHGPVHPGKSV
-369 RQGTDGSVKTAE
+369 RQEASASVNTAE
-381 DHEHQGSRQPTQ
+381 SR
-393 RVPPLDCDHP
+393 
-403 IQTTHGNQPLP
+403 GNQTNRQNARRTPTVGSDHRGQTINGGQP
-414 ITLKQS
+414 GPTVLKQS
-420 GTNKGR
+420 PTDR
-426 LSIHSQHKEH
+426 DE
-436 PSTPPSNPGMAHE
+436 PSTQSSNSGTDSE
-449 HEKADDDRLAKEEA
+449 GKKADDECLTKEEA

-470 TCQRRGGPPMMG
+470 TYQRREGPPMTG
-482 QLRTELA
+482 QLRAELA
-489 NQEHELSVRHLM
+489 NQGRELSVRHLM
-501 QLLGSLEIRGSI
+501 QLLGSLEIRGLIS
-513 NLQNGCVVAEDQKN
+513 LKDGCVVAEHPKN
-527 QAFQRQRSKS
+527 QACQRQRSKS

-547 SLRGGTK
+547 SLHGGTK

>member
-1 MSKPLIK
+1 MAQPMIK
-8 TMPAGRPRPMT
+8 TMLDDQPQPMT
-19 MVESDWLARAVLTL
+19 MVESDWLARTVLTL

-58 LIELGA
+58 LIELRA
-64 PNQSDGKDAH
+64 PNQAGTDSHHD
-74 EAARSKLDERFLKGT
+74 AARTRLDERFLKGT

-107 SSSWRR
+107 SNSWRR

-128 MMTGGGQFWVMTPGD
+128 MMTGGGRFWVMTPSD

-158 WAPPLCLWGRGNPE
+158 WAPPLCLWGQGNPE
-172 ALICC
+172 TLICC
-177 DHPLAVVG
+177 DRPLAVVG
-185 SRACDEYGRSIAHQI
+185 SRTCDEYGRSTAHQL
-200 ARQAAGQGHLVV
+200 ARKAAGEGHLVV

-357 PAHGPIHPDEPV
+357 PAHGPVHPGKSV
-369 RQGTDGSVKTAE
+369 RQEASASVNTAE
-381 DHEHQGSRQPTQ
+381 SR
-393 RVPPLDCDHP
+393 
-403 IQTTHGNQPLP
+403 GNQTNRQNARRTPTVGSDHRDQTINGGQP
-414 ITLKQS
+414 GPTVLKQS
-420 GTNKGR
+420 PTDR
-426 LSIHSQHKEH
+426 DE
-436 PSTPPSNPGMAHE
+436 PSTQSSNSGTDSE
-449 HEKADDDRLAKEEA
+449 GKKADDESLTKEEA

-470 TCQRRGGPPMMG
+470 TYQRREGPPMTG
-482 QLRTELA
+482 QLRAELA
-489 NQEHELSVRHLM
+489 NQGRELSVRHLM
-501 QLLGSLEIRGSI
+501 QLLGSLEIRGLIS
-513 NLQNGCVVAEDQKN
+513 LKDGCVVAEHPKN
-527 QAFQRQRSKS
+527 QACQRQRSKS

>member
-1 MSKPLIK
+1 MTKPLMK
-8 TMPAGRPRPMT
+8 TMRADLPRPMT

-47 GSDQAADLCRN
+47 GSDQSADLCRN
-58 LIELGA
+58 LIELRA
-64 PNQSDGKDAH
+64 PDQSDSDGTHD
-74 EAARSKLDERFLKGT
+74 AARTRLDERFLKGT

-102 RFHKI
+102 RFHKV
-107 SSSWRR
+107 SDSWRR

-128 MMTGGGQFWVMTPGD
+128 MMTGGGRFWVMTPGD

-150 DDLARRSD
+150 GDLARRSD
-158 WAPPLCLWGRGNPE
+158 WAPPLCMWGQGNPE

-177 DHPLAVVG
+177 DRPLAVVG
-185 SRACDEYGRSIAHQI
+185 SRTCDEYGRSTAHQI
-200 ARQAAGQGHLVV
+200 AIQAAGKGHLVV

-346 LSASDIRDICH
+346 LSATDIQDICH
-357 PAHGPIHPDEPV
+357 PAHAPIHPDKSV
-369 RQGTDGSVKTAE
+369 QQGTGVSVKTTE
-381 DHEHQGSRQPTQ
+381 DHENHRASRQPTQ
-393 RVPPLDCDHP
+393 RIPPLDSDHP
-403 IQTTHGNQPLP
+403 TQTSHGSQLP
-414 ITLKQS
+414 STTLKQS
-420 GTNKGR
+420 RTDRDR
-426 LSIHSQHKEH
+426 LSARSKGKKDS
-436 PSTPPSNPGMAHE
+436 STPPSNPAMDHE
-449 HEKADDDRLAKEEA
+449 WEKAGDERLTKAET
-463 TVLAAIR
+463 TVLVAIR
-470 TCQRRGGPPMMG
+470 NCQRQNGPPMTG
-482 QLRTELA
+482 QLRVLLD
-489 NQEHELSVRHLM
+489 NQGHELSVRQLM
-501 QLLGSLEIRGSI
+501 QLLGSLEIRGLVS
-513 NLQNGCVVAEDQKN
+513 LQDGCVVAEDPK
-527 QAFQRQRSKS
+527 
-537 TTQPSAPADS
+537 T
-547 SLRGGTK
+547 

>member
-1 MSKPLIK
+1 MIK
-8 TMPAGRPRPMT
+8 TMLDDQPQPMT
-19 MVESDWLARAVLTL
+19 MVESDWLARTVLTL

-58 LIELGA
+58 LIELRA
-64 PNQSDGKDAH
+64 PNQAGTDSHHD
-74 EAARSKLDERFLKGT
+74 AARTRLDERFLKGT
-89 ARWGRQTSPEDLT
+89 ARWGRQSSPEDLT

-107 SSSWRR
+107 SNSWRR

-128 MMTGGGQFWVMTPGD
+128 MMTGGGRFWVMTPSD

-158 WAPPLCLWGRGNPE
+158 WAPPLCLWGQGNPE
-172 ALICC
+172 TLICC
-177 DHPLAVVG
+177 DRPLAVVG
-185 SRACDEYGRSIAHQI
+185 SRTCDEYGRSTAHQL
-200 ARQAAGQGHLVV
+200 ARKAAGEGHLVV

-333 CNRLIHEGKAELL
+333 CNRLINEGKAELL

-357 PAHGPIHPDEPV
+357 PAHGPVHPGKSV
-369 RQGTDGSVKTAE
+369 RQEASASVNTAE
-381 DHEHQGSRQPTQ
+381 SR
-393 RVPPLDCDHP
+393 
-403 IQTTHGNQPLP
+403 GNQTNRQNARRTPTVGSDHRDQTINGGQP
-414 ITLKQS
+414 GPTVLKQS
-420 GTNKGR
+420 PTDR
-426 LSIHSQHKEH
+426 DE
-436 PSTPPSNPGMAHE
+436 PSTQSSNSGTDSE
-449 HEKADDDRLAKEEA
+449 GKKADDESLTKEEA

-470 TCQRRGGPPMMG
+470 TYQRREGPPMTG
-482 QLRTELA
+482 QLRAELA
-489 NQEHELSVRHLM
+489 NQGRELSVRHLM
-501 QLLGSLEIRGSI
+501 QLLGSLEIRGLIS
-513 NLQNGCVVAEDQKN
+513 LKDGCVVAEHPKN
-527 QAFQRQRSKS
+527 QACQRQRSKS

-547 SLRGGTK
+547 SLRRGTK

>member
-1 MSKPLIK
+1 MAQPMMK
-8 TMPAGRPRPMT
+8 TMLDGQPQPMT
-19 MVESDWLARAVLTL
+19 MVESDWLARTVLTL

-58 LIELGA
+58 LIELRA
-64 PNQSDGKDAH
+64 PNQAGTDSHHD
-74 EAARSKLDERFLKGT
+74 AARTRLDERFLKGT

-107 SSSWRR
+107 SNSWRR

-128 MMTGGGQFWVMTPGD
+128 MMTGGGRFWVMTPSD

-158 WAPPLCLWGRGNPE
+158 WAPPLCLWGQGNPE
-172 ALICC
+172 TLICC
-177 DHPLAVVG
+177 DRPLAVVG
-185 SRACDEYGRSIAHQI
+185 SRTCDEYGRSTAHQL
-200 ARQAAGQGHLVV
+200 ARKAAGEGHLVV

-346 LSASDIRDICH
+346 LSASDIRDVCH
-357 PAHGPIHPDEPV
+357 PAHGPVHPGKSV
-369 RQGTDGSVKTAE
+369 RQEASASVNTAE
-381 DHEHQGSRQPTQ
+381 SR
-393 RVPPLDCDHP
+393 
-403 IQTTHGNQPLP
+403 GNQTNRQNARRTPTVGSDHRDQAINGGQP
-414 ITLKQS
+414 GPTVLKQS
-420 GTNKGR
+420 PTDR
-426 LSIHSQHKEH
+426 DE
-436 PSTPPSNPGMAHE
+436 PSTQSSNSGTDSE
-449 HEKADDDRLAKEEA
+449 GKKADDECLTKEEA

-470 TCQRRGGPPMMG
+470 TYQRREGPPMTG
-482 QLRTELA
+482 QLRAELA
-489 NQEHELSVRHLM
+489 NQGRELSVRHLM
-501 QLLGSLEIRGSI
+501 QLLGSLEIRGLIS
-513 NLQNGCVVAEDQKN
+513 LKDGCVVAEHPKN
-527 QAFQRQRSKS
+527 QACQRQRSKS

>member
-1 MSKPLIK
+1 MTGPLMK
-8 TMPAGRPRPMT
+8 TMPDGQPRPMT
-19 MVESDWLARAVLTL
+19 MVESDWLARTVLTL

-47 GSDQAADLCRN
+47 GSARAADLCRN
-58 LIELGA
+58 LIELEA
-64 PNQSDGKDAH
+64 PNTSENDGPHD
-74 EAARSKLDERFLKGT
+74 AARKRLDERFLKGT
-89 ARWGRQTSPEDLT
+89 ARWGRQTSPEDLI

-107 SSSWRR
+107 RNSWRR

-128 MMTGGGQFWVMTPGD
+128 MMTGGGRFWVMTPGD

-158 WAPPLCLWGRGNPE
+158 WAPPLCLWGQGNPE
-172 ALICC
+172 TLVCC
-177 DHPLAVVG
+177 DRPLAVVG
-185 SRACDEYGRSIAHQI
+185 SRTCDEYGRSIAHQI
-200 ARQAAGQGHLVV
+200 ARKAAGEGHLVV

-260 DGGALISELPPGTI
+260 DGGALISELSPGTI

-357 PAHGPIHPDEPV
+357 PAHGPVHPGKSV
-369 RQGTDGSVKTAE
+369 RQEVSASVNTAE
-381 DHEHQGSRQPTQ
+381 SRGNQTNRQNARRTPTIGS
-393 RVPPLDCDHP
+393 DHP
-403 IQTTHGNQPLP
+403 NQTINGGQPDP
-414 ITLKQS
+414 TVLKQS
-420 GTNKGR
+420 RTDR
-426 LSIHSQHKEH
+426 DE
-436 PSTPPSNPGMAHE
+436 PSTQPSDSGTDSE
-449 HEKADDDRLAKEEA
+449 CKKADDECLTKEET

-470 TCQRRGGPPMMG
+470 TCQRRNGPPMTG
-482 QLRTELA
+482 QLRAELA
-489 NQEHELSVRHLM
+489 DQGHEFSVRHLM
-501 QLLGSLEIRGSI
+501 QLLGSLEILGLI
-513 NLQNGCVVAEDQKN
+513 NMQDGCVVAEHPKN
-527 QAFQRQRSKS
+527 QACQRQRSKS

>member
-1 MSKPLIK
+1 MAQPLIK
-8 TMPAGRPRPMT
+8 TMPADRPRPMT

-64 PNQSDGKDAH
+64 PNQSDGKNPH

-313 ELGRRV
+313 ELSRRV

-357 PAHGPIHPDEPV
+357 PAHGPVHPGKSV
-369 RQGTDGSVKTAE
+369 RQEASASVNTAE
-381 DHEHQGSRQPTQ
+381 SR
-393 RVPPLDCDHP
+393 
-403 IQTTHGNQPLP
+403 GNQTNRQNARRTPTVDSNHP
-414 ITLKQS
+414 GQTINSGQPDSTVLKQS
-420 GTNKGR
+420 RTNRDG
-426 LSIHSQHKEH
+426 LSTHSQNREDS
-436 PSTPPSNPGMAHE
+436 STQPSNSGTDSE
-449 HEKADDDRLAKEEA
+449 CKKADDECLTKEEA

-470 TCQRRGGPPMMG
+470 TCQHRNGPPMTG
-482 QLRTELA
+482 QLRAELA
-489 NQEHELSVRHLM
+489 DQRHEFSVRHLM
-501 QLLGSLEIRGSI
+501 QLLGSLEIRGLI
-513 NLQNGCVVAEDQKN
+513 NMQDGYIVAEHPKS
-527 QAFQRQRSKS
+527 QASQRQRSKS

>member
-1 MSKPLIK
+1 MAQPMMK
-8 TMPAGRPRPMT
+8 TMLDGQPQPMT
-19 MVESDWLARAVLTL
+19 MVESDWLARTVLTL

-58 LIELGA
+58 LIELRA
-64 PNQSDGKDAH
+64 PNQAGTDSHHD
-74 EAARSKLDERFLKGT
+74 AARTRLDERFLKGT

-107 SSSWRR
+107 SNSWRR

-128 MMTGGGQFWVMTPGD
+128 MMTGGGRFWVMTPSD

-158 WAPPLCLWGRGNPE
+158 WAPPLCLWGQGNPE
-172 ALICC
+172 TLICC
-177 DHPLAVVG
+177 DRPLAVVG
-185 SRACDEYGRSIAHQI
+185 SRTCDEYGRSTAHQL
-200 ARQAAGQGHLVV
+200 ARKAAGEGHLVV

-252 RLFENIEA
+252 RLFENIKA

-333 CNRLIHEGKAELL
+333 CNRLINEGKAELL

-357 PAHGPIHPDEPV
+357 PAHGPVHPGKSV
-369 RQGTDGSVKTAE
+369 RQEASASVNTAE
-381 DHEHQGSRQPTQ
+381 SR
-393 RVPPLDCDHP
+393 
-403 IQTTHGNQPLP
+403 GNQTNRQNARRTPTVGSDHRDQTINGGQP
-414 ITLKQS
+414 GPTVLKQS
-420 GTNKGR
+420 PTDR
-426 LSIHSQHKEH
+426 DE
-436 PSTPPSNPGMAHE
+436 PSTQSSNSGTDSE
-449 HEKADDDRLAKEEA
+449 GKKADDESLTKEEA

-470 TCQRRGGPPMMG
+470 TYQRREGPPMTG
-482 QLRTELA
+482 QLRAELA
-489 NQEHELSVRHLM
+489 NQGRELSVRHLM
-501 QLLGSLEIRGSI
+501 QLLGSLEIRGLIS
-513 NLQNGCVVAEDQKN
+513 LKDGCVVAEHPKN
-527 QAFQRQRSKS
+527 QACQRQRSKS

-547 SLRGGTK
+547 SLRRGTK

>member
-1 MSKPLIK
+1 MTKPLMK
-8 TMPAGRPRPMT
+8 TMRADQPRPMT

-33 AADGPDAFMIACLL
+33 AADGPDAFMISCLL
-47 GSDQAADLCRN
+47 GSNQAADLCRN
-58 LIELGA
+58 LIELKA
-64 PNQSDGKDAH
+64 PNHSDGDGPH
-74 EAARSKLDERFLKGT
+74 DAARTRLDERFLKGT

-102 RFHKI
+102 RFHKV
-107 SSSWRR
+107 SDSWRR

-128 MMTGGGQFWVMTPGD
+128 MMTGGGRFWVMTPGD

-150 DDLARRSD
+150 GDLARRSD
-158 WAPPLCLWGRGNPE
+158 WAPPLCLWGQGNPE

-177 DHPLAVVG
+177 DRPLAVVG
-185 SRACDEYGRSIAHQI
+185 SRTCDEYGRSTAHQI
-200 ARQAAGQGHLVV
+200 AKQAAGKGHLVV

-346 LSASDIRDICH
+346 LSATDIQDICH
-357 PAHGPIHPDEPV
+357 PAHAPIHPDKSV
-369 RQGTDGSVKTAE
+369 QQGTGVSVKTTE
-381 DHEHQGSRQPTQ
+381 DHENHRASRQPTQ
-393 RVPPLDCDHP
+393 RIPPLDSDHP
-403 IQTTHGNQPLP
+403 IQTIHGSQLP
-414 ITLKQS
+414 STTFKQS
-420 GTNKGR
+420 RTDRDR
-426 LSIHSQHKEH
+426 LSARSKGKKDS
-436 PSTPPSNPGMAHE
+436 STPPSNPAMDHE
-449 HEKADDDRLAKEEA
+449 WEKAGDERLTKAET
-463 TVLAAIR
+463 TVLVAIR
-470 TCQRRGGPPMMG
+470 NCQRQNGPPMTG
-482 QLRTELA
+482 QLRVLLD
-489 NQEHELSVRHLM
+489 NQGHELSVRKLM
-501 QLLGSLEIRGSI
+501 QLLGSLEIRGLVS
-513 NLQNGCVVAEDQKN
+513 LQDGCVVAEDPK
-527 QAFQRQRSKS
+527 
-537 TTQPSAPADS
+537 T
-547 SLRGGTK
+547 

>member
-1 MSKPLIK
+1 MAQPMMK
-8 TMPAGRPRPMT
+8 TMLDGQPQPMT
-19 MVESDWLARAVLTL
+19 MVESDWLARTVLTL

-58 LIELGA
+58 LIELRA
-64 PNQSDGKDAH
+64 PNQAGTDSHHD
-74 EAARSKLDERFLKGT
+74 AARTRLDERFLKGT

-107 SSSWRR
+107 SNSWRR

-128 MMTGGGQFWVMTPGD
+128 MMTGGGRFWVMTPSD

-158 WAPPLCLWGRGNPE
+158 WAPPLCLWGQGNPE
-172 ALICC
+172 TLICC
-177 DHPLAVVG
+177 DRPLAVVG
-185 SRACDEYGRSIAHQI
+185 SRTCDEYGRSTAHQL
-200 ARQAAGQGHLVV
+200 ARKAAGEGHLVV

-333 CNRLIHEGKAELL
+333 CNRLINEGKAELL

-357 PAHGPIHPDEPV
+357 PAHGPVHPGKSV
-369 RQGTDGSVKTAE
+369 RQEASASVNTAE
-381 DHEHQGSRQPTQ
+381 SR
-393 RVPPLDCDHP
+393 
-403 IQTTHGNQPLP
+403 GNQTNRQNARRTPTVGSDHRDQTINGGQP
-414 ITLKQS
+414 GPTVLKQS
-420 GTNKGR
+420 PTDR
-426 LSIHSQHKEH
+426 DE
-436 PSTPPSNPGMAHE
+436 PSTQSSNSGTDSE
-449 HEKADDDRLAKEEA
+449 GKKADDESLTKEEA

-470 TCQRRGGPPMMG
+470 TYQRREGPPMTG
-482 QLRTELA
+482 QLRAELA
-489 NQEHELSVRHLM
+489 NQGRELSVRHLM
-501 QLLGSLEIRGSI
+501 QLLGSLEIRGLIS
-513 NLQNGCVVAEDQKN
+513 LKDGCVVAEHPKN
-527 QAFQRQRSKS
+527 QACQRQRSKS

-547 SLRGGTK
+547 SLRRGTK

>member
-1 MSKPLIK
+1 
-8 TMPAGRPRPMT
+8 
-19 MVESDWLARAVLTL
+19 
-33 AADGPDAFMIACLL
+33 
-47 GSDQAADLCRN
+47 
-58 LIELGA
+58 
-64 PNQSDGKDAH
+64 
-74 EAARSKLDERFLKGT
+74 
-89 ARWGRQTSPEDLT
+89 
-102 RFHKI
+102 
-107 SSSWRR
+107 
-113 RLTPLLAMDTDQVRT
+113 MDTDQVRT
-128 MMTGGGQFWVMTPGD
+128 MMTGGGKFWVMTPDD

-346 LSASDIRDICH
+346 LSASDIQDICH
-357 PAHGPIHPDEPV
+357 PAHAPIHLDKPV
-369 RQGTDGSVKTAE
+369 QGGTGGSVKTAE
-381 DHEHQGSRQPTQ
+381 DHEHQASRQPRQ
-393 RVPPLDCDHP
+393 RIPPLDSDHP
-403 IQTTHGNQPLP
+403 IQTIHGGQPSS
-414 ITLKQS
+414 ITVKQS
-420 GTNKGR
+420 WTDRVG
-426 LSIHSQHKEH
+426 LSARSQHKEP
-436 PSTPPSNPGMAHE
+436 PSTPPSNPD
-449 HEKADDDRLAKEEA
+449 KDRECGKTGSDSLTKEEA
-463 TVLAAIR
+463 RVLATIR
-470 TCQRRGGPPMMG
+470 NCQHREGPPMTG

-489 NQEHELSVRHLM
+489 DQGHELSVRQLM
-501 QLLGSLEIRGSI
+501 QLLGSLEIRGLI
-513 NLQNGCVVAEDQKN
+513 NLQDGCVVTEDPKN

>member
-1 MSKPLIK
+1 MSQPVMK
-8 TMPAGRPRPMT
+8 TMPAGQPQPMT

-47 GSDQAADLCRN
+47 GSDQAVDLCRN
-58 LIELGA
+58 LIELGV
-64 PNQSDGKDAH
+64 PNQSNRDDSQDG
-74 EAARSKLDERFLKGT
+74 ARVSLDERFLKGT

-107 SSSWRR
+107 SDSWQR

-158 WAPPLCLWGRGNPE
+158 WAPPLCLWGQGNPE

-177 DHPLAVVG
+177 DLPLAVVG
-185 SRACDEYGRSIAHQI
+185 SRACDEYGRSIAHQV
-200 ARQAAGQGHLVV
+200 ARQAAGEGHLVI

-346 LSASDIRDICH
+346 LSASDIQDICH
-357 PAHGPIHPDEPV
+357 PAHAPILPDKSV
-369 RQGTDGSVKTAE
+369 QQGTGVSVKTTE
-381 DHEHQGSRQPTQ
+381 DHEQQASRQPTQ
-393 RVPPLDCDHP
+393 RIPPFDSDHP
-403 IQTTHGNQPLP
+403 IRTIHGSQPLP

-420 GTNKGR
+420 RIDRGK
-426 LSIHSQHKEH
+426 LSARSQHKGS
-436 PSTPPSNPGMAHE
+436 PSTPPSNPGKDRKC
-449 HEKADDDRLAKEEA
+449 EKTNDYRLTKEE
-463 TVLAAIR
+463 TTLLAAIR
-470 TCQRRGGPPMMG
+470 TCQRRKGPPMTG
-482 QLRTELA
+482 QLRAELA
-489 NQEHELSVRHLM
+489 NRGHELSVRHLM
-501 QLLGSLEIRGSI
+501 QLLGSLEIRGLV
-513 NLQNGCVVAEDQKN
+513 NLQGGCVVAEDPED

-547 SLRGGTK
+547 SLLGGTK

>member
-1 MSKPLIK
+1 MSKPLMR
-8 TMPAGRPRPMT
+8 TMPAGQPRPMS
-19 MVESDWLARAVLTL
+19 MAENDWLARAVLTL

-64 PNQSDGKDAH
+64 PNQSESDSPHD
-74 EAARSKLDERFLKGT
+74 AARVSLDERFLKG
-89 ARWGRQTSPEDLT
+89 AVRWGRQTSPEDLT

-107 SSSWRR
+107 SNSWRK
-113 RLTPLLAMDTDQVRT
+113 RLAPLLAMDTDQVRT
-128 MMTGGGQFWVMTPGD
+128 MMTGGGQFWVMTPDD

-172 ALICC
+172 TLICC
-177 DHPLAVVG
+177 DQPLAVVG

-346 LSASDIRDICH
+346 LSASDVQDICH
-357 PAHGPIHPDEPV
+357 PAHAPIHPDESV
-369 RQGTDGSVKTAE
+369 QQGAGVSAKTTE
-381 DHEHQGSRQPTQ
+381 DHEHQASRQPTQ
-393 RVPPLDCDHP
+393 RTPPLDSDHP
-403 IQTTHGNQPLP
+403 IRTIHGSQRLP

-420 GTNKGR
+420 RTDRDG
-426 LSIHSQHKEH
+426 LSARAQHTEH
-436 PSTPPSNPGMAHE
+436 PSTPPSNPDTDSDD
-449 HEKADDDRLAKEEA
+449 EKTNDDCLTEEEA

-470 TCQRRGGPPMMG
+470 TCQSREGPPMTG
-482 QLRTELA
+482 QLRAELA
-489 NQEHELSVRHLM
+489 NQVHELSIRHLM
-501 QLLGSLEIRGSI
+501 QMLGSLEIRGLISM
-513 NLQNGCVVAEDQKN
+513 QHGCVVAEDPKS